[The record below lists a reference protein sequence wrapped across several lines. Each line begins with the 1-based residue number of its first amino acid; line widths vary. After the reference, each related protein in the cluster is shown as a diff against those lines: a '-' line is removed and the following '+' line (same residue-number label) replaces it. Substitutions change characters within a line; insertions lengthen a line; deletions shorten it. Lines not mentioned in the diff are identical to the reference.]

1 MQNQIGNQMS
11 RNQKLLR
18 AGHRLLVAGLVALA
32 ATTSGCAKD
41 GSASTPAPNVV
52 ERNGE
57 VPEVLA
63 TVGGDPITMADV
75 HSRVG
80 EALDKIETQYQRS
93 RSKLVDSTIQA
104 ILRDRVLMAE
114 AKKQGKTVDE
124 LVAAE
129 AGVPL
134 EPTDV
139 EVSTWYQENRARIGN
154 RTLDQVRPQ
163 IVAYLREQRR
173 KDAMSKLEQRLDKDF
188 NVKLN
193 FEPYR
198 LTFNNTGAPTSG
210 RADAKV
216 TLVEFSD
223 FQCPYCQG
231 FVPTLKRVEKEY
243 GDKLLIVYRQY
254 PIPNLHPNAFKA
266 AEASLCA
273 NEQGKFWEL
282 HDIMFAEQQQL
293 SVSDLKEKARRLGMN
308 SKKFDG
314 CLDSG
319 RYVEQVQN
327 DQKEGL
333 RVGINGTPTVFINGI
348 LVEGGAVPFETIAGI
363 INRELARADRAK

>member
-1 MQNQIGNQMS
+1 M
-11 RNQKLLR
+11 RKE
-18 AGHRLLVAGLVALA
+18 ALA
-32 ATTSGCAKD
+32 CLLAVSVVLGGCARD
-41 GSASTPAPNVV
+41 SSAKTNVESPALSSSTS
-52 ERNGE
+52 E
-57 VPEVLA
+57 PEVLA
-63 TVGGDPITMADV
+63 TIGDEQITMTEV

-80 EALDKIETQYQRS
+80 ETLDKVETQYQRS
-93 RSKLVDSTIQA
+93 RSKLIDSTLQA
-104 ILRDRVLMAE
+104 ILRDRVLLAE

-129 AGVPL
+129 AGAPL

-139 EVSTWYQENRARIGN
+139 EVNAWYQENRARIGN
-154 RTLDQVRPQ
+154 RTLEQVRPQ

-173 KDAMSKLEQRLDKDF
+173 RDAMSRLEARLDKDF

-193 FEPYR
+193 YEPYR
-198 LTFNNTGAPTSG
+198 LTFNNTGAPTLG
-210 RADAKV
+210 RAGAAV
-216 TLVEFSD
+216 TVVEFSD

-231 FVPTLKRVEKEY
+231 FAPTLKRIEKEY
-243 GDKLLIVYRQY
+243 GEKVLIAYRQY
-254 PIPNLHPNAFKA
+254 PIPSLHPNAFKA

-282 HDIMFAEQQQL
+282 HDVMFAEQQQL

-308 SKKFDG
+308 SKNFDG

-327 DQKEGL
+327 DQKEGV
-333 RVGINGTPTVFINGI
+333 RVGITGTPTVFINGI
-348 LVEGGAVPFETIAGI
+348 LVEGGAVPFETIASI
-363 INRELARADRAK
+363 INRELARADRSK

>member
-1 MQNQIGNQMS
+1 MQNQIANHMN
-11 RNQKLLR
+11 RNHKLLR
-18 AGHRLLVAGLVALA
+18 VGHRLILAALVALSA
-32 ATTSGCAKD
+32 IASGCAKD
-41 GSASTPAPNVV
+41 GAASTPAPNVA

-80 EALDKIETQYQRS
+80 ETLDKVETQYQRS
-93 RSKLVDSTIQA
+93 RSKLIDSTLQA
-104 ILRDRVLMAE
+104 ILRDRVLLAE

-129 AGVPL
+129 AGAPL

-139 EVSTWYQENRARIGN
+139 EVNAWYQENRARIGN
-154 RTLDQVRPQ
+154 RTLEQVRPQ

-173 KDAMSKLEQRLDKDF
+173 KDAMTRLEARLDKDF
-188 NVKLN
+188 KVTLN

-198 LTFNNTGAPTSG
+198 LTFDNTGAPTLG
-210 RADAKV
+210 AAGAPV
-216 TLVEFSD
+216 TVVEFSD

-231 FVPTLKRVEKEY
+231 FAPILKRIAQQY
-243 GDKLLIVYRQY
+243 GDKVLIVYRQY
-254 PIPNLHPNAFKA
+254 PIPSLHPNAFKA

-273 NEQGKFWEL
+273 NEQGKFWDL
-282 HDIMFAEQQQL
+282 HDVMFAEQQQL
-293 SVSDLKEKARRLGMN
+293 SVSDLKEKAHRLGMN

-327 DQKEGL
+327 DQKDGL
-333 RVGINGTPTVFINGI
+333 RAGINGTPAVFVNGI
-348 LVEGGAVPFETIAGI
+348 QVEGGAVPFETIASI
-363 INRELARADRAK
+363 INRELARADRSK